1 MTAAAAISKP
11 QTALPLALIIA
22 GPTASGKSA
31 LALAVARA
39 VGGVVINADAM
50 QCYRDLRIITARP
63 HDADLAAAPHVLY
76 GVRAANQIATAA
88 WWRDAALAAMDA
100 AHSAG
105 KLPILCGGSGMYL
118 HSLINGMAPVPDPG
132 ADARAQARAELAA
145 IGAPALHAKLATL
158 DPQTAAGLR
167 PADGQRIARA
177 YEVWLG
183 TGRGLAAWQGD
194 PTAKAPWRFGAMV
207 LDPPRD
213 RLRAAIATRFTAM
226 LDGGAVDEVAALLGQ
241 NLAPAT
247 PLLRAHGVPEISAY
261 LRGEI
266 TLAAAAARAVTLT
279 GQYTRRQATWFR
291 HHSLASEP
299 CNNVIVAQMMV
310 NVQFYEIYQSFL
322 DTFLNSP
329 T

>member
-1 MTAAAAISKP
+1 MTAAAPLSKP
-11 QTALPLALIIA
+11 QTGLPPALIIA

-31 LALAVARA
+31 LAMAIARA

-63 HDADLAAAPHVLY
+63 NDADIAAALHVLY
-76 GVRAANQIATAA
+76 GVRAAEQIATAA

-118 HSLINGMAPVPDPG
+118 HSLINGMAPVPDTG
-132 ADARAQARAELAA
+132 ADARDQARAELAA
-145 IGAPALHAKLATL
+145 IGAPALHAKLATF
-158 DPQTAAGLR
+158 DPHTAAGLR

-194 PTAKAPWRFGAMV
+194 PTVKAPWRFGALV

-213 RLRAAIATRFTAM
+213 KLRAAIATRFAAM
-226 LDGGAVDEVAALLGQ
+226 LVAGAVEEVGALVDQ

-266 TLAAAAARAVTLT
+266 TLPAAEGRAVTLT

-291 HHSLASEP
+291 HHSVASEP
-299 CNNVIVAQMMV
+299 CNNVVVAQMA
-310 NVQFYEIYQSFL
+310 NNAQFYEIYQPFL
-322 DTFLNSP
+322 DMFLNSP